1 VLSSWSG
8 NMRDFLGVTTALVL
22 TTIWACSVLLTGDV
36 SAFAFVSGFAHGPQ
50 MPPAYSPST
59 QGLAHSSHASQVLAS
74 GREALGIKGLFAFGC
89 GFGAVLA
96 IARGALTSRRAE
108 GSDIAVKEK
117 QELAKVAYLQN
128 IPRSVIEQETLEKLL
143 SITPREEWENP
154 PERSYLYA
162 VKTYAEAY
170 GAGKATKM
178 GWFDYICMKYTLPGT
193 DDMPTKM
200 VSDEVKKIEDLQYAG
215 KVVMQ
220 VPVAAGW
227 ADTGALIQ
235 WKGKEPFAGDL
246 VQTPVTDGRWSKQ
259 YIANMAFYREGLKPW
274 QRGIEIGMAHG
285 YFLIGPF
292 VSLGPLRNTPE
303 AATVGLLCGCAIIG
317 IVSTGGLI
325 FGTTMKPTRFDR
337 EGDKPAAG
345 FIEMINWHA
354 IGGLGGAG
362 FAHALLTLFGSLGA
376 YSA

>member
-1 VLSSWSG
+1 M
-8 NMRDFLGVTTALVL
+8 MRDLLGITTALTLAAIV
-22 TTIWACSVLLTGDV
+22 ACNVLLTGDV
-36 SAFAFVSGFAHGPQ
+36 SAFLGGSSHGPQ
-50 MPPAYSPST
+50 LPPTRSPSPG
-59 QGLAHSSHASQVLAS
+59 GLAETSPASQTLAS
-74 GREALGIKGLFAFGC
+74 GREALGVKGLIGFGM
-89 GFGAVLA
+89 GFGALLA
-96 IARGALTSRRAE
+96 VARGASMVRRAE
-108 GSDIAVKEK
+108 SSGIAVKEK
-117 QELAKVAYLQN
+117 EELAKVAYLQN

-193 DDMPTKM
+193 DDLPTKK

>member
-1 VLSSWSG
+1 
-8 NMRDFLGVTTALVL
+8 MREFVGVTTALVL
-22 TTIWACSVLLTGDV
+22 ATIWACNVLLSGDV

-50 MPPAYSPST
+50 LPPAHSPST
-59 QGLAHSSHASQVLAS
+59 RGLTHSSHASPVLAS
-74 GREALGIKGLFAFGC
+74 GREALGIQGLFGFGC
-89 GFGAVLA
+89 GFGALFA
-96 IARGALTSRRAE
+96 LARGALTSRRAE

-117 QELAKVAYLQN
+117 EELAKVAYLQN

-154 PERSYLYA
+154 PERSYLYC

-178 GWFDYICMKYTLPGT
+178 GWFDFICMKYTLPGT
-193 DDMPTKM
+193 DDLPTKG
-200 VSDEVKKIEDLQYAG
+200 VRDEYQKRQDLINSG
-215 KVVMQ
+215 KVPME

-227 ADTGALIQ
+227 VDTGALIQ

-292 VSLGPLRNTPE
+292 VSLGPLRSTPE

-362 FAHALLTLFGSLGA
+362 FAHALLTLFGTLHA
-376 YSA
+376 YPWA

>member
-1 VLSSWSG
+1 
-8 NMRDFLGVTTALVL
+8 MRDFLSISTALVL
-22 TTIWACSVLLTGDV
+22 AAIGACNVWLTGDA
-36 SAFAFVSGFAHGPQ
+36 SAFAFLGGVARGPQ
-50 MPPAYSPST
+50 LPPAHSPSA
-59 QGLAHSSHASQVLAS
+59 GSLADTSPASQVLAS
-74 GREALGIKGLFAFGC
+74 GREALGVKGLIGFGM
-89 GFGAVLA
+89 GFGALVA
-96 IARGALTSRRAE
+96 IARGASITRRAA

-128 IPRSVIEQETLEKLL
+128 VPRSVIEQETLEKLL

-154 PERSYLYA
+154 PESSYLYA
-162 VKTYAEAY
+162 VKMYAEAY
-170 GAGKATKM
+170 GAGKATKI
-178 GWFDYICMKYTLPGT
+178 GWWDYIGMKYSLPGT
-193 DDMPTKM
+193 DDIPTKM
-200 VSDEVKKIEDLQYAG
+200 VNDEYKKRQDLVFAG
-215 KVVMQ
+215 KVPME

-227 ADTGALIQ
+227 VDTGALIQ

-259 YIANMAFYREGLKPW
+259 YIANMAFYREGLAPW

-317 IVSTGGLI
+317 IVSVGGLI
-325 FGTTMKPTRFDR
+325 FGTTIKPTRFDR

-362 FAHALLTLFGSLGA
+362 FAHALLTLFGWTHAWGI
-376 YSA
+376 